1 MGATASGAQ
10 DSNNFR
16 KKMDMNCDPNFDD
29 LNCDPNFDDLTYNGL
44 LNEYYY
50 NFGKKNNAEILTA
63 FTASAICIDPLTK

>member
-16 KKMDMNCDPNFDD
+16 QKMDM
-29 LNCDPNFDDLTYNGL
+29 NCDPNFDDLTYNGL

-50 NFGKKNNAEILTA
+50 NFGEKNNAEILTA

>member
-1 MGATASGAQ
+1 
-10 DSNNFR
+10 
-16 KKMDMNCDPNFDD
+16 MDM
-29 LNCDPNFDDLTYNGL
+29 NCDPNFDDLTYNGL